1 MRTYYGKSCAVP
13 PALKSGNFI
22 CPCISLAADPD
33 GTFAVA
39 RMQPVSRGAVQ
50 IAAVVAARPRGGLPC
65 RPPHVY
71 TGVGR
76 PSLSTLACPVPQ
88 VLYRR
93 WARMVT
99 AGWQLAGSP

>member
-1 MRTYYGKSCAVP
+1 MFTFKVRE
-13 PALKSGNFI
+13 LI
-22 CPCISLAADPD
+22 CPCIALAADL
-33 GTFAVA
+33 GGAFAVA
-39 RMQPVSRGAVQ
+39 RGMRPVSRGAVQ